1 VEVAKAAE
9 EAVFLSFLEIL
20 ELFGFFGKFWLFWQ
34 ILAFLWQNLDFLK
47 NIGGTYRVQ
56 KTELHDRLYLT

>member
-47 NIGGTYRVQ
+47 KIGFLAEVET
-56 KTELHDRLYLT
+56 